1 MNILDIFRKAVLP
14 MMLATAIM
22 AAQAQGTY
30 VCNETFGKNTPQGW
44 SVQPAYSAQAP
55 TWRTEKG
62 LVVSASYAAHGYVPY
77 ASGDTAELITPY
89 FDCQQYEYVILKFS
103 HICKVLPSDICQIM
117 YQEKGLGVNYK
128 WRPIPNDAYKGKFTG
143 YKANLAF
150 DHGSYTEWKANDT
163 LAQPASGWWK
173 EEIFDLSN
181 YAGYSEVRFK
191 FVIRKGSYPGSFIAA
206 GWYVDDVQLLCAAH
220 AIQPPVV
227 AFTSNI
233 ADTVFTTGPFVVNA
247 KVATRTNGHI
257 LTPYLHTVTLYSGK
271 SKHDSIKMKATAG
284 DSMWTATIPQQYF
297 GTSVQYYIIGCDT
310 FGNNAKANA
319 GFYVK
324 YPGGFDSNSV
334 AMYSIDKPGRVSITN
349 PQSVQ
354 VSFKNKGLNNL
365 KSAELHWS
373 LNGVYQGSKK
383 YTGNLPCDFIDT
395 ITLGSY
401 IHRVNDYDTVT
412 VWIKMPNNVVDKAIN
427 DDTLR
432 RISLGCAKASSGTFA
447 VGPNSQYK
455 TLKEAMDG
463 IYACGAGGDITIEFE
478 NGTYIIDS
486 VLRLNTA
493 FMNGHHLTFTS
504 KSKNRDSVTISY
516 KASITAPGM
525 ITLNNTEN
533 VTFSYLTIHNSST
546 SNSNTVC
553 LNGPIDNV
561 TFYHC
566 VLRRTNGTGFATSGY
581 QMTIGSTALNATT
594 AQAND
599 NGNNGLN
606 AFVRDLRFIGNHID
620 NGCRNVITMAT
631 THRLHRLVFNDNTIT
646 DNTAAGIMVYRADS
660 VTCNRNR
667 VWVKDKTS
675 SYWSPGIQLS
685 VITGDSVCGNFISF
699 LNQSTTYGGPGISV
713 SGTSGKPTGSGKS
726 GRILIA
732 NNVILGYSNSSY
744 VRNNAGSSN
753 LLTVSKAQADVFFN
767 SIYNG
772 RTSAAPTSG
781 NNNKTVYVMG
791 INDTS
796 DIHMVG
802 NQLIAFDDKN
812 QHTLNVA
819 AATAAAGKVVSEHNN
834 FYFAN
839 GGKTIAYYNG
849 NAVTSLAA
857 LQPLINDRGSI
868 SADPGF
874 ADPTKGLQ
882 LKDYTLFMVPN
893 PGITNDF
900 EDSARKK
907 ITAIG
912 AYAGKLGK
920 LDASLGEFAGTQ
932 LVGGQSSPVKVTLTN
947 LGDDDL
953 KSAVIGWSVNGT
965 SQTPKSWSGLLQSG
979 SSDTVTLGSVNA
991 PGGKQISIIAWV
1003 YQPNQDKDPNP
1014 NNDTIRM
1021 QEFICGSPMKGTY
1034 TIGGTSPDFAS
1045 FDEAYTI
1052 MTHCGIGG
1060 AVTLMFRS
1068 GQYPALSIADSVPG
1082 SSATSTIRITAD
1094 KGATV
1099 RFDNGT
1105 SGATLK
1111 NAMHW
1116 IFDGVA
1122 FGNTSKA
1129 DCGVAFEG
1137 MIRNILI
1144 RNCDI
1149 QASNTAV
1156 KTEAAV
1162 RYNNP
1167 TGSTQ
1172 FMQEVRLIGNRIE
1185 GGAYNIHMACMAGST
1200 TNMPSA
1206 SLTIDSNIMKEAAA
1220 YGLYSE
1226 SYAHYKS
1233 VRANDVTGRKG
1244 ADEYCGLWFHS
1255 YNDIDAIDANRVRA
1269 EATGVYGIVIST
1281 YINTSAKGLL
1291 SNSEITLT
1299 GTKFAYGITLTDP
1312 YQEWDVAHNSVL
1324 VRCDKGNAYA
1334 VRLYNNSGKQPF
1346 NIKNNLLAAE
1356 GSVQYPVYVEKAP
1369 SPVTN
1374 YYTFDYNDYYAQ
1386 NMVGYFG
1393 KAIATLADW
1402 RSNTGQDAHS
1412 VAVQP
1417 QFAQQATSLELKD
1430 YSAFACNRLNN
1441 VTRDILGKARNAVTT
1456 MGCYSGN
1463 LKLEADLVAVAFVN
1477 PDPTSAVAC
1486 HGDFTDIEVTISNIG
1501 NIAADFA
1508 KSPLKVRIEV
1518 TGIPLNSILKDTII
1532 RQGKLDPAQSGKFR
1546 PMRLNTANGGI
1557 YKIRVTLS
1565 DTADHNPT
1573 NDTISME
1580 YNAYRVSL
1588 PFDADLSAMPQEL
1601 VQECISGSLKWRCA
1615 TTGTPAPAF
1624 GNGCLTLEGGS
1635 QTGAR
1640 TAAILNSVA
1649 VYQAVQP
1656 KLTLWYAHHNGKN
1669 QGDSLIVKA
1678 TTDGGA
1684 TYTVLGRLC
1693 AAAATA
1699 GWQPYEY
1706 QLDRFTSSKCL
1717 CIVLE
1722 GVAGG
1727 AGQRIDRIRISARRD
1742 LAASLLLPDIDKL
1755 SACSLQ
1761 NLTVRVVL
1769 KNLIASEATVSCYL
1783 SVAVSG
1789 ASNQMFR
1796 RLCQGIMPGNASDT
1810 VTVTTALDL
1819 SAEGAYSFTGHLAT
1833 PDDDPT
1839 NDTARGT
1846 IAISQDIA
1854 LAAVSGIDST
1864 TLYSGDDQLQI
1875 KATVKNN
1882 GTVPVDRVVLRM
1894 YANGQALLAD
1904 TLRTHIKAGD
1914 SVTQQLSQP
1923 FVVPFA
1929 TKENPTFSFRLEA
1942 LLPCDAATGDNSI
1955 SITGKV
1961 NVPDTTDTTSTDTTG
1976 IRIAKRMDWRLGQNI
1991 PNPASNMTAIP
2002 FTLPQ
2007 DGEVTI
2013 SVLSANGQLLQRR
2026 RIQAQAGENTVSIS
2040 TEGWADGLYYYRM
2053 EYNGQRLTRKM
2064 NIIR

>member
-1 MNILDIFRKAVLP
+1 M
-14 MMLATAIM
+14 
-22 AAQAQGTY
+22 
-30 VCNETFGKNTPQGW
+30 
-44 SVQPAYSAQAP
+44 
-55 TWRTEKG
+55 
-62 LVVSASYAAHGYVPY
+62 
-77 ASGDTAELITPY
+77 
-89 FDCQQYEYVILKFS
+89 
-103 HICKVLPSDICQIM
+103 
-117 YQEKGLGVNYK
+117 
-128 WRPIPNDAYKGKFTG
+128 
-143 YKANLAF
+143 
-150 DHGSYTEWKANDT
+150 
-163 LAQPASGWWK
+163 
-173 EEIFDLSN
+173 
-181 YAGYSEVRFK
+181 
-191 FVIRKGSYPGSFIAA
+191 
-206 GWYVDDVQLLCAAH
+206 
-220 AIQPPVV
+220 
-227 AFTSNI
+227 
-233 ADTVFTTGPFVVNA
+233 
-247 KVATRTNGHI
+247 
-257 LTPYLHTVTLYSGK
+257 
-271 SKHDSIKMKATAG
+271 
-284 DSMWTATIPQQYF
+284 
-297 GTSVQYYIIGCDT
+297 
-310 FGNNAKANA
+310 
-319 GFYVK
+319 
-324 YPGGFDSNSV
+324 
-334 AMYSIDKPGRVSITN
+334 
-349 PQSVQ
+349 
-354 VSFKNKGLNNL
+354 
-365 KSAELHWS
+365 
-373 LNGVYQGSKK
+373 
-383 YTGNLPCDFIDT
+383 
-395 ITLGSY
+395 
-401 IHRVNDYDTVT
+401 
-412 VWIKMPNNVVDKAIN
+412 
-427 DDTLR
+427 
-432 RISLGCAKASSGTFA
+432 
-447 VGPNSQYK
+447 
-455 TLKEAMDG
+455 
-463 IYACGAGGDITIEFE
+463 
-478 NGTYIIDS
+478 
-486 VLRLNTA
+486 
-493 FMNGHHLTFTS
+493 
-504 KSKNRDSVTISY
+504 
-516 KASITAPGM
+516 
-525 ITLNNTEN
+525 
-533 VTFSYLTIHNSST
+533 
-546 SNSNTVC
+546 
-553 LNGPIDNV
+553 
-561 TFYHC
+561 
-566 VLRRTNGTGFATSGY
+566 
-581 QMTIGSTALNATT
+581 
-594 AQAND
+594 
-599 NGNNGLN
+599 
-606 AFVRDLRFIGNHID
+606 
-620 NGCRNVITMAT
+620 
-631 THRLHRLVFNDNTIT
+631 
-646 DNTAAGIMVYRADS
+646 
-660 VTCNRNR
+660 
-667 VWVKDKTS
+667 
-675 SYWSPGIQLS
+675 
-685 VITGDSVCGNFISF
+685 
-699 LNQSTTYGGPGISV
+699 
-713 SGTSGKPTGSGKS
+713 
-726 GRILIA
+726 
-732 NNVILGYSNSSY
+732 
-744 VRNNAGSSN
+744 
-753 LLTVSKAQADVFFN
+753 
-767 SIYNG
+767 
-772 RTSAAPTSG
+772 
-781 NNNKTVYVMG
+781 
-791 INDTS
+791 
-796 DIHMVG
+796 
-802 NQLIAFDDKN
+802 
-812 QHTLNVA
+812 
-819 AATAAAGKVVSEHNN
+819 
-834 FYFAN
+834 
-839 GGKTIAYYNG
+839 
-849 NAVTSLAA
+849 
-857 LQPLINDRGSI
+857 
-868 SADPGF
+868 
-874 ADPTKGLQ
+874 
-882 LKDYTLFMVPN
+882 
-893 PGITNDF
+893 
-900 EDSARKK
+900 
-907 ITAIG
+907 
-912 AYAGKLGK
+912 
-920 LDASLGEFAGTQ
+920 
-932 LVGGQSSPVKVTLTN
+932 GGQSSPVKVTLTN

-965 SQTPKSWSGLLQSG
+965 AQTPKSWSGLLQSG

-991 PGGKQISIIAWV
+991 PGGKQINIVAWV

-1021 QEFICGSPMKGTY
+1021 QEFICGSPMKGSY
-1034 TIGGTSPDFAS
+1034 TVGGTSPDFAS

-1060 AVTLMFRS
+1060 AVTLVFRA
-1068 GQYPALSIADSVPG
+1068 GQYSALSIADSVPG

-1508 KSPLKVRIEV
+1508 KSPLKIHVTV
-1518 TGIPLNSILKDTII
+1518 TGAVSLSKDTII

-2053 EYNGQRLTRKM
+2053 EYNGRQQVRKM
-2064 NIIR
+2064 NIVR

>member
-44 SVQPAYSAQAP
+44 SVQPAFSTMAP
-55 TWRTEKG
+55 SWRTEKG

-77 ASGDTAELITPY
+77 SAGDTVELVTPY

-103 HICKVLPSDICQIM
+103 HICKVLPSDICQVM

-150 DHGSYTEWKANDT
+150 DHSSYTEWKANDT

-173 EEIFDLSN
+173 EEIFDMSN

-191 FVIRKGSYPGSFIAA
+191 FIIRKGSYMGSYIAA

-247 KVATRTNGHI
+247 KVATRTNGPI

-297 GTSVQYYIIGCDT
+297 GTSVQYYIIGRDT

-334 AMYSIDKPGRVSITN
+334 AMYSIDKPGRVSIPN
-349 PQSVQ
+349 PQTVQ

-395 ITLGSY
+395 ITLGTY
-401 IHRVNDYDTVT
+401 IHRMNTYDTVT
-412 VWIKMPNNVVDKAIN
+412 VWIKMPNNVVDKAVN

-432 RISLGCAKASSGTFA
+432 RISLGCSSASSGTYN

-455 TLKEAMDG
+455 SLADAIQG
-463 IYACGAGGDITIEFE
+463 IEACGAGGDITLTFE
-478 NGTYIIDS
+478 KGTYNLGSTPIKI
-486 VLRLNTA
+486 NTG
-493 FMNGHHLTFTS
+493 FMNGYRLTITS
-504 KSKNRDSVTISY
+504 KAKNRDSVTFNYSGTNGAVQLDSTSNMTFSY
-516 KASITAPGM
+516 IT
-525 ITLNNTEN
+525 INNTGSGHAVYFAGPTEN
-533 VTFSYLTIHNSST
+533 VTFYRCNLLTPVSAT
-546 SNSNTVC
+546 AGSNSC
-553 LNGPIDNV
+553 
-561 TFYHC
+561 
-566 VLRRTNGTGFATSGY
+566 
-581 QMTIGSTALNATT
+581 IGK
-594 AQAND
+594 
-599 NGNNGLN
+599 G
-606 AFVRDLRFIGNHID
+606 
-620 NGCRNVITMAT
+620 
-631 THRLHRLVFNDNTIT
+631 DNTIT
-646 DNTAAGIMVYRADS
+646 TLVRNFHLIGNTISGGCRNRLRGTATSRFHGMRVDSNLIVETYDGLFGIEFADS
-660 VTCNRNR
+660 VSFCFNTCLVRKKINQNSFG
-667 VWVKDKTS
+667 VALNQT
-675 SYWSPGIQLS
+675 
-685 VITGDSVCGNFISF
+685 TCDSVYGNFVDMS
-699 LNQSTTYGGPGISV
+699 LMGDAA
-713 SGTSGKPTGSGKS
+713 PTGVVFNVSNTTSLNGGKT
-726 GRILIA
+726 LIA
-732 NNVILGYSNSSY
+732 NNVILGK
-744 VRNNAGSSN
+744 
-753 LLTVSKAQADVFFN
+753 VSGGWRVGQGTGRVVQMGGTKARFIHN
-767 SIYNG
+767 SIYNTLKAAYTTNYTVG
-772 RTSAAPTSG
+772 VHDLSITGATSDVEAYGNMVAACDG
-781 NNNKTVYVMG
+781 NNQFPLVIAADALPNVRTDYNNYWNQGKDIAVIGTTIISDLKTLQSAT
-791 INDTS
+791 NDNS
-796 DIHMVG
+796 H
-802 NQLIAFDDKN
+802 
-812 QHTLNVA
+812 
-819 AATAAAGKVVSEHNN
+819 
-834 FYFAN
+834 
-839 GGKTIAYYNG
+839 
-849 NAVTSLAA
+849 SLST
-857 LQPLINDRGSI
+857 N
-868 SADPGF
+868 PGF
-874 ADPTKGLQ
+874 VDVTKGLQ

-893 PGITNDF
+893 MGILRDV
-900 EDSARKK
+900 EDSLRKK
-907 ITAIG
+907 ITGMG
-912 AYAGKLGK
+912 AYAGKLAK

-965 SQTPKSWSGLLQSG
+965 SQTPKSWSGLLTSG

-1034 TIGGTSPDFAS
+1034 TVGGTSPDFAS

-1060 AVTLMFRS
+1060 AVTLVFRA
-1068 GQYPALSIADSVPG
+1068 GQYSALSIADSVPG
-1082 SSATSTIRITAD
+1082 SSAASTIRITAD

-1105 SGATLK
+1105 NGATLK

-1137 MIRNILI
+1137 MVRNILI

-1149 QASNTAV
+1149 QASITAV

-1167 TGSTQ
+1167 TGSTV

-1255 YNDIDAIDANRVRA
+1255 YNDIDALDANRVRA
-1269 EATGVYGIVIST
+1269 EATGVYGIVLST

-1312 YQEWDVAHNSVL
+1312 YQEWDIAHNSVL

-1346 NIKNNLLAAE
+1346 NLLNNLLVAE
-1356 GSVQYPVYVEKAP
+1356 GATAYPLYIEKVPMSISSYYVLDYN
-1369 SPVTN
+1369 N
-1374 YYTFDYNDYYAQ
+1374 YYAR

-1412 VAVQP
+1412 VAMQP

-1441 VTRDILGKARNAVTT
+1441 VPRDILGKARNTVTT

-1463 LKLEADLVAVAFVN
+1463 LKLEADLAAVAFVN

-1508 KSPLKVRIEV
+1508 KSPLKIRVTV
-1518 TGIPLNSILKDTII
+1518 TGAVSLSKDTTI

-1588 PFDADLSAMPQEL
+1588 PFDADFSAMPQEL

-1727 AGQRIDRIRISARRD
+1727 AGQRIDRVRISARRD

-1761 NLTVRVVL
+1761 NLTLRMVVEN
-1769 KNLIASEATVSCYL
+1769 KTAAAAAVDDTVM
-1783 SVAVSG
+1783 VQVSG
-1789 ASNQMFR
+1789 AASRNFALPYR
-1796 RLCQGIMPGNASDT
+1796 TTIPGNGSDT

-1839 NDTARGT
+1839 NDTVRGAIT
-1846 IAISQDIA
+1846 INQDIA

-1875 KATVKNN
+1875 KATVTNK

-1961 NVPDTTDTTSTDTTG
+1961 NVPDTTGTDTNNVDTTG
-1976 IRIAKRMDWRLGQNI
+1976 IRIAKRMDWQLGQNI
-1991 PNPASNMTAIP
+1991 PNPASDMTAIP

-2007 DGEVTI
+2007 GGEVTI
-2013 SVLSANGQLLQRR
+2013 SVLSANGQLINRR

-2053 EYNGQRLTRKM
+2053 EYNGRQQVRKM
-2064 NIIR
+2064 NIVR

>member
-150 DHGSYTEWKANDT
+150 DHGSYSEWKANDT
-163 LAQPASGWWK
+163 FAQPASGWWK

-271 SKHDSIKMKATAG
+271 SKHDSIKMKATTG

-297 GTSVQYYIIGCDT
+297 GTSVQYYIIGRDT

-365 KSAELHWS
+365 KSTELHWS

-412 VWIKMPNNVVDKAIN
+412 VWIKMPNNVVDKAVN
-427 DDTLR
+427 DDTLQ

-699 LNQSTTYGGPGISV
+699 LNQGTTYGGPGISV

-767 SIYNG
+767 SVYNG

-839 GGKTIAYYNG
+839 SGKTIAYYNG

-857 LQPLINDRGSI
+857 LQPLINDKGSI

-874 ADPTKGLQ
+874 SDPTKGLQ

-893 PGITNDF
+893 PGIPNDF

-912 AYAGKLGK
+912 AYAGKLAK

-965 SQTPKSWSGLLQSG
+965 AQTPKSWSGLLTSG

-991 PGGKQISIIAWV
+991 PGGKQINIVAWV

-1021 QEFICGSPMKGTY
+1021 QEFICGSPMKGSY
-1034 TIGGTSPDFAS
+1034 TVGGTSPDFAS
-1045 FDEAYTI
+1045 FDDAYTI

-1060 AVTLMFRS
+1060 AVTLVFRA
-1068 GQYPALSIADSVPG
+1068 GQYSALSIADSVPG

-1105 SGATLK
+1105 NGATLK

-1167 TGSTQ
+1167 TGSTV

-1255 YNDIDAIDANRVRA
+1255 YNDIDALDANRVRA
-1269 EATGVYGIVIST
+1269 EATGVYGIVLST

-1324 VRCDKGNAYA
+1324 VKCDKGNAYA

-1346 NIKNNLLAAE
+1346 NLLNNLLVAE
-1356 GSVQYPVYVEKAP
+1356 GATAYPVYVEKVP
-1369 SPVTN
+1369 MSISS
-1374 YYTFDYNDYYAQ
+1374 YYVLDYNNYYAQ

-1441 VTRDILGKARNAVTT
+1441 VPRDILGKARNTVTT

-1463 LKLEADLVAVAFVN
+1463 LKLEADLAAVAFVN

-1532 RQGKLDPAQSGKFR
+1532 RQGKLDPAQSGRFR
-1546 PMRLNTANGGI
+1546 LLRISTISAI
-1557 YKIRVTLS
+1557 QHIRVTLS
-1565 DTADHNPT
+1565 DTADHNPA
-1573 NDTISME
+1573 NDTISMD
-1580 YNAYRVSL
+1580 YNTYRVYL
-1588 PFDADLSAMPQEL
+1588 PFDANFSAMPQEL
-1601 VQECISGSLKWRCA
+1601 LQECRKGGSLWKVASSGSLQ
-1615 TTGTPAPAF
+1615 PAF
-1624 GNGCLTLEGGS
+1624 GTKCLLFDGREH
-1635 QTGAR
+1635 TGDR
-1640 TAAILNSVA
+1640 TNIILNSINI
-1649 VYQAVQP
+1649 QNTTDP
-1656 KLTLWYAHHNGKN
+1656 KLSLWYAHHNGN
-1669 QGDSLIVKA
+1669 DQGDSLIIKA

-1699 GWQPYEY
+1699 EWKLYEY
-1706 QLDRFTSSKCL
+1706 PLDKFSSAQCL
-1717 CIVLE
+1717 CIVME
-1722 GVAGG
+1722 TVAG
-1727 AGQRIDRIRISARRD
+1727 AAEQQIDRILISGRND
-1742 LAASLLLPDIDKL
+1742 ISIQLLLPDLDKL

-1761 NLTVRVVL
+1761 NLPVRVVV
-1769 KNLIASEATVSCYL
+1769 KNLIPSEAAVSCYL

-1810 VTVTTALDL
+1810 LLVTDSLDL
-1819 SAEGAYSFTGHLAT
+1819 SAEGIHKFEAILHNV
-1833 PDDDPT
+1833 DDDPT
-1839 NDTARGT
+1839 NDTARGA
-1846 IAISQDIA
+1846 ISISQDIA
-1854 LAAVSGIDST
+1854 LAAVSGIDSS

-1875 KATVKNN
+1875 KATVTNK

-1961 NVPDTTDTTSTDTTG
+1961 
-1976 IRIAKRMDWRLGQNI
+1976 
-1991 PNPASNMTAIP
+1991 
-2002 FTLPQ
+2002 
-2007 DGEVTI
+2007 
-2013 SVLSANGQLLQRR
+2013 
-2026 RIQAQAGENTVSIS
+2026 
-2040 TEGWADGLYYYRM
+2040 
-2053 EYNGQRLTRKM
+2053 
-2064 NIIR
+2064 

>member
-1 MNILDIFRKAVLP
+1 
-14 MMLATAIM
+14 
-22 AAQAQGTY
+22 
-30 VCNETFGKNTPQGW
+30 
-44 SVQPAYSAQAP
+44 
-55 TWRTEKG
+55 
-62 LVVSASYAAHGYVPY
+62 
-77 ASGDTAELITPY
+77 
-89 FDCQQYEYVILKFS
+89 
-103 HICKVLPSDICQIM
+103 
-117 YQEKGLGVNYK
+117 
-128 WRPIPNDAYKGKFTG
+128 
-143 YKANLAF
+143 
-150 DHGSYTEWKANDT
+150 
-163 LAQPASGWWK
+163 
-173 EEIFDLSN
+173 
-181 YAGYSEVRFK
+181 
-191 FVIRKGSYPGSFIAA
+191 
-206 GWYVDDVQLLCAAH
+206 
-220 AIQPPVV
+220 
-227 AFTSNI
+227 
-233 ADTVFTTGPFVVNA
+233 
-247 KVATRTNGHI
+247 
-257 LTPYLHTVTLYSGK
+257 
-271 SKHDSIKMKATAG
+271 MKATAG

-965 SQTPKSWSGLLQSG
+965 AQTPKSWSGLLQSG

-991 PGGKQISIIAWV
+991 PGGKQINIVAWV

-1417 QFAQQATSLELKD
+1417 QFVQQATSLELKD

-1441 VTRDILGKARNAVTT
+1441 VPRDILSKARNTVTT

-1508 KSPLKVRIEV
+1508 KSPLKIHVTV
-1518 TGIPLNSILKDTII
+1518 TGAVSLSKDTII

-1839 NDTARGT
+1839 NDTARGS
-1846 IAISQDIA
+1846 ISISQDIA